1 MKSLLVTL
9 AASLLLILAAC
20 SDPSS
25 PQTVRIYEMKQY
37 SPDESVSP
45 PPATEAKSEDLLSTR
60 SHANENFN
68 TDDYAPIIENAFL
81 AATSNPLST
90 FSIDVDEASYSNVRR
105 YLLNGSIP
113 PAGAVRIEEM
123 INYFDYV
130 YPKPEGE
137 IPFTVN
143 TETGVCPW
151 NTRHR
156 LVHIG
161 LRGREIPVENLP
173 PANLVFLVDVSG
185 SMYDANKLPLV
196 KESLKMLTERL
207 REQDNVALVVYAG
220 NAGLVLPSTPGSNKQ
235 KIRDAINE
243 LEAGGSTAGG
253 EGLLL
258 AYKVARQNFLPE
270 GNNRIIL
277 ATDGDFNVGPSS
289 DDEMVSL
296 IEEQRK
302 SGVFLSVLGYG
313 MGNYKDNK
321 MQLIADKGNG
331 NHSYID
337 NISEARKV
345 LVNEFGST
353 LFTIA
358 KDVKIQVEFN
368 PAKVQAYRLI
378 GYENRMLAN
387 EDFNDDTKDAGD
399 LGSGHTV
406 TALYEVIPAGVES
419 DFTKQLDNLKYQS
432 PRAITGTQSDEMM
445 TIQLRYKE
453 PRGNKSS
460 LITEVVKDG
469 HLTIENT
476 SDNYRFSAAV
486 AGFGLLLR
494 NSAYKQSASFEQVI
508 RLARS
513 AKGQDVNGY
522 RSEFIQLVEMAGL
535 ITKN

>member
-1 MKSLLVTL
+1 
-9 AASLLLILAAC
+9 
-20 SDPSS
+20 
-25 PQTVRIYEMKQY
+25 
-37 SPDESVSP
+37 
-45 PPATEAKSEDLLSTR
+45 
-60 SHANENFN
+60 
-68 TDDYAPIIENAFL
+68 
-81 AATSNPLST
+81 
-90 FSIDVDEASYSNVRR
+90 
-105 YLLNGSIP
+105 
-113 PAGAVRIEEM
+113 
-123 INYFDYV
+123 
-130 YPKPEGE
+130 
-137 IPFTVN
+137 
-143 TETGVCPW
+143 
-151 NTRHR
+151 
-156 LVHIG
+156 
-161 LRGREIPVENLP
+161 
-173 PANLVFLVDVSG
+173 
-185 SMYDANKLPLV
+185 
-196 KESLKMLTERL
+196 MLTERL

-302 SGVFLSVLGYG
+302 SGIFLSVLGYG
-313 MGNYKDNK
+313 MGNYQDNK

-353 LFTIA
+353 LFNIA

-387 EDFNDDTKDAGD
+387 EDFNDDTKDAGE

-453 PRGNKSS
+453 PRGDKSS

-494 NSAYKQSASFEQVI
+494 NSANKQSASFEQVI

-513 AKGQDVNGY
+513 AKGQDANGY
-522 RSEFIQLVEMAGL
+522 RSEFIQLVEMAGS

>member
-25 PQTVRIYEMKQY
+25 PQTVRVHEMKQY

-45 PPATEAKSEDLLSTR
+45 PPATKTKTEDLFSR
-60 SHANENFN
+60 MSEANENFN
-68 TDDYAPIIENAFL
+68 TEDYAPIIENPFL
-81 AATSNPLST
+81 AATTNPLST
-90 FSIDVDEASYSNVRR
+90 FTIDVNEASYSNVRR

-113 PAGAVRIEEM
+113 PAGAVRIEEL

-143 TETGVCPW
+143 TEIGVCPW

-161 LRGREIPVENLP
+161 LQGREIPVENLP
-173 PANLVFLVDVSG
+173 PANLVFLIDVSG

-207 REQDNVALVVYAG
+207 GEQDKVALVVYAG

-289 DDEMVSL
+289 DDEMVSI

-331 NHSYID
+331 NHFYID

-345 LVNEFGST
+345 LVNEFSST

-387 EDFNDDTKDAGD
+387 EDFSDDTRDAGE

-453 PRGNKSS
+453 PQGNKSCR
-460 LITEVVKDG
+460 ITEVVKDG

-508 RLARS
+508 DLAKS
-513 AKGQDVNGY
+513 SQGKDEKGY
-522 RSEFIQLVEMAGL
+522 RSEFIQLLELAGSMA
-535 ITKN
+535 KN

>member
-25 PQTVRIYEMKQY
+25 PQTERIYEMKQY
-37 SPDESVSP
+37 SADESVIPQS
-45 PPATEAKSEDLLSTR
+45 ATEAKSEDLLLNK

-68 TDDYAPIIENAFL
+68 TEDYAPIIENAFL
-81 AATSNPLST
+81 AAASNPLST

-105 YLLNGSIP
+105 YLQNGSIP

-130 YPKPEGE
+130 YPKPGGE

-161 LRGREIPVENLP
+161 LQGREIPVENLP

-196 KESLKMLTERL
+196 KESLKMLTQRL
-207 REQDNVALVVYAG
+207 REQDKVALVVYAG

-235 KIRDAINE
+235 KIMDAINE

-253 EGLLL
+253 EGLIL
-258 AYKVARQNFLPE
+258 AYKVARQNFLPG

-358 KDVKIQVEFN
+358 NDVKIQVEFN

-378 GYENRMLAN
+378 GYENRILAS
-387 EDFNDDTKDAGD
+387 EDFNDDTKDAGE

-419 DFTKQLDNLKYQS
+419 DFTNQLHNLKYQS

-453 PRGNKSS
+453 PQGNKSS

-469 HLTIENT
+469 HLTIEKT

-508 RLARS
+508 RLAKS
-513 AKGQDVNGY
+513 AKGQDANGY
-522 RSEFIQLVEMAGL
+522 RSEFIQLVEMAGSMV
-535 ITKN
+535 KN